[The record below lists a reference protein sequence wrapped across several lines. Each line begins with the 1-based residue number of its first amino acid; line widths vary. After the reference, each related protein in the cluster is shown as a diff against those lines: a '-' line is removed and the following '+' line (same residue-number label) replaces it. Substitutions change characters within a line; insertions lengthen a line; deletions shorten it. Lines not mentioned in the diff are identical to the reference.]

1 MRRRDFLATTA
12 AVLAT
17 PVTRIA
23 TAAAAER
30 RLLYIAVPGIR
41 NYVQYGGVGV
51 LVYDIDA
58 GYKFVKRIPTWSTP
72 DGQQPENVKGVAASA
87 ATGRLYVSTIR
98 RICCIDFNTEKMV
111 WDVTPDGGCDR
122 QTISPDGK
130 LLYVPSFEGP
140 HWTVI
145 DGITGATITK
155 LAMNS
160 RAHNTL
166 FSLDGSEVYLAGLAS
181 PMLSVADPR
190 THMVV
195 RTVGPF
201 SASIRPFTVNGSR
214 TLAYV
219 NVNELLGFEIGDLR
233 TGQKLHRV
241 EVQGYKY
248 GPVARHGCPSHGVGL
263 TPDEREVW
271 VSDGH
276 NSAMHIFDNTVMPPK
291 QIATIKLRD
300 QPGWITFSMDGRHA
314 YPSTGEVFDV
324 RTRQRIAA
332 LQDEEGREIGSEKLV
347 EVVRDGQKTVRVG
360 DQFGIG
366 MARNRVS

>member
-1 MRRRDFLATTA
+1 ML
-12 AVLAT
+12 
-17 PVTRIA
+17 
-23 TAAAAER
+23 
-30 RLLYIAVPGIR
+30 
-41 NYVQYGGVGV
+41 
-51 LVYDIDA
+51 
-58 GYKFVKRIPTWSTP
+58 
-72 DGQQPENVKGVAASA
+72 
-87 ATGRLYVSTIR
+87 
-98 RICCIDFNTEKMV
+98 

-145 DGITGATITK
+145 DAMTGATITK

-166 FSLDGSEVYLAGLAS
+166 FSRRRRGGL
-181 PMLSVADPR
+181 PRRTGVADALGGGSAHSYGDSDR
-190 THMVV
+190 RSV
-195 RTVGPF
+195 RH
-201 SASIRPFTVNGSR
+201 IRSGRSPSNGSR

-291 QIATIKLRD
+291 QIATIKVRD
-300 QPGWITFSMDGRHA
+300 QPGWVTFSMDGRHA

-324 RTRQRIAA
+324 KTRERIAA
-332 LQDEEGREIGSEKLV
+332 LKDEEGRDVGSEKLV
-347 EVVRDGQKTVRVG
+347 EVVRDGAEDRPRRRPVRHRSEAMKKVAG
-360 DQFGIG
+360 
-366 MARNRVS
+366 

>member
-1 MRRRDFLATTA
+1 MRL
-12 AVLAT
+12 
-17 PVTRIA
+17 
-23 TAAAAER
+23 
-30 RLLYIAVPGIR
+30 
-41 NYVQYGGVGV
+41 
-51 LVYDIDA
+51 
-58 GYKFVKRIPTWSTP
+58 
-72 DGQQPENVKGVAASA
+72 
-87 ATGRLYVSTIR
+87 TGRLYVSTIR
-98 RICCIDFNTEKMV
+98 RLCCIDFATEKIL

-130 LLYVPSFEGP
+130 MLYVPSFEGP

-145 DGITGATITK
+145 DAMSGATITK

-166 FSLDGSEVYLAGLAS
+166 FSLDGAEVYLAGLAS

-190 THMVV
+190 THTVV

-201 SASIRPFTVNGSR
+201 GASIRPFTVNGSR

-241 EVQGYKY
+241 EVQGYKVRS
-248 GPVARHGCPSHGVGL
+248 GRAARLSQPRRGTHAGRTRSLGQRWPQQRDARLRQHRHAAEAGRDDQV
-263 TPDEREVW
+263 
-271 VSDGH
+271 
-276 NSAMHIFDNTVMPPK
+276 
-291 QIATIKLRD
+291 RD
-300 QPGWITFSMDGRHA
+300 QPGWVTFSMDGRHA

-324 RTRQRIAA
+324 QTRQRIAA
-332 LQDEEGREIGSEKLV
+332 LDDEEGRQIGSEKLV
-347 EVVRDGQKTVRVG
+347 EVIRDGQKTVRVG

-366 MARNRVS
+366 MKKIGRVGFTVYVKTHPTYFFSSRSTVAGHVSLAASWRPSFAHALSVARAVHHAPRTRARERAVRAA

>member
-1 MRRRDFLATTA
+1 
-12 AVLAT
+12 
-17 PVTRIA
+17 
-23 TAAAAER
+23 
-30 RLLYIAVPGIR
+30 
-41 NYVQYGGVGV
+41 
-51 LVYDIDA
+51 
-58 GYKFVKRIPTWSTP
+58 
-72 DGQQPENVKGVAASA
+72 
-87 ATGRLYVSTIR
+87 
-98 RICCIDFNTEKMV
+98 
-111 WDVTPDGGCDR
+111 
-122 QTISPDGK
+122 
-130 LLYVPSFEGP
+130 
-140 HWTVI
+140 
-145 DGITGATITK
+145 
-155 LAMNS
+155 MNS

-166 FSLDGSEVYLAGLAS
+166 FSVDGAEVYLAGLAS

-190 THMVV
+190 THTVI

-201 SASIRPFTVNGSR
+201 AHSIRPFTVNGSR

-291 QIATIKLRD
+291 QVATIKVRD
-300 QPGWITFSMDGRHA
+300 QPGWVTFSMDGRHA

-324 RTRQRIAA
+324 QTRSASRRWTTKKGAQ
-332 LQDEEGREIGSEKLV
+332 IGSEKLV
-347 EVVRDGQKTVRVG
+347 EVVRDGAEDRPRRRPVRDRHEKKVG
-360 DQFGIG
+360 
-366 MARNRVS
+366 